1 MLAESLG
8 EWLMVWVWCRFG
20 YLLEG
25 EDEVFLTDVYGY
37 TVGTPQE
44 PPHASLTMG

>member
-1 MLAESLG
+1 MLAESVA

-37 TVGTPQE
+37 TVRPS
-44 PPHASLTMG
+44 PHAQHVSLEG